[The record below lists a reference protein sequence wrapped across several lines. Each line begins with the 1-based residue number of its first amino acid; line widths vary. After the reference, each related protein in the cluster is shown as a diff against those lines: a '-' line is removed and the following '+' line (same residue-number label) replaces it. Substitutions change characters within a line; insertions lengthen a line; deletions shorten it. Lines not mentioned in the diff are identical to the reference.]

1 MNLPV
6 LLQRTKLG
14 GNIGGKFDFYF
25 DGRRVLI
32 TVPVRFQFETGISAE
47 ATAQFKAKYNN
58 AIKKFWTDCGYGL
71 HVQGKYSVSFI
82 PVHITSP
89 ELQNGAYF
97 IIDVKA
103 KPMRANL
110 RFDMNVFIG
119 EPERT
124 IAHEFGHCL
133 GLYDEYYITGSW
145 WKRIENL
152 SPTFRH
158 EFRNDKMALMNIG
171 TEIRPR
177 YFEHICKK
185 AQQYMPSGVKL
196 LVAKAPET
204 KA

>member
-1 MNLPV
+1 MKLPV
-6 LLQRTKLG
+6 LLKRTKLG

-32 TVPVRFQFETGISAE
+32 TVPVRFQFEEGISAE
-47 ATAQFKAKYNN
+47 AAMQFKTKYNS

-71 HVQGKYSVSFI
+71 QVHGTSAVPFI

-89 ELQNGAYF
+89 EVQHGSYF
-97 IIDVKA
+97 TIDVKA
-103 KPMRANL
+103 KPMRASL

-133 GLYDEYYITGSW
+133 GLHDEYYITGPW
-145 WKRIENL
+145 WKRIENV

-177 YFEHICKK
+177 YFEHICKR
-185 AQQYMPSGVKL
+185 AQLYMPAGVSL
-196 LVAKAPET
+196 AVAKAPET

>member
-1 MNLPV
+1 MSLPV
-6 LLQRTKLG
+6 LLKRTKLG

-32 TVPVRFQFETGISAE
+32 TVPVQFQFEKSI
-47 ATAQFKAKYNN
+47 TADAAIRFKEKYKN
-58 AIKKFWTDCGYGL
+58 AITKFWTESGYGL
-71 HVQGKYSVSFI
+71 QVLGTYRVSFI
-82 PVHITSP
+82 PVHVSSP
-89 ELQNGAYF
+89 EVQRGAYF
-97 IIDVKA
+97 TIDVKA
-103 KPMRANL
+103 KPMRASL
-110 RFDMNVFIG
+110 RFAMNVFIG

-133 GLYDEYYITGSW
+133 GLYDEYYITGPW

-158 EFRNDKMALMNIG
+158 QFRNDKMALMNSG

-177 YFEHICKK
+177 YFEHICMK
-185 AQQYMPSGVKL
+185 AQQYMPAGVKL
-196 LVAKAPET
+196 VVAKGPET

>member
-6 LLQRTKLG
+6 LLKRTKLG

-32 TVPVRFQFETGISAE
+32 TVPVKFQFEAGITAAA
-47 ATAQFKAKYNN
+47 ATAFKTKYQD
-58 AIKKFWTDCGYGL
+58 AIKKFWTESGYGL
-71 HVQGKYSVSFI
+71 LVQGTHSVSFI
-82 PVHITSP
+82 PVHISSP
-89 ELQNGAYF
+89 EVQRGAYF
-97 IIDVKA
+97 TIDVKA
-103 KPMRANL
+103 KPIRANL

-145 WKRIENL
+145 WKRLENL

-177 YFEHICKK
+177 YFEHICNK
-185 AQQYMPSGVKL
+185 AQQYMPAGVNL
-196 LVAKAPET
+196 VVAKVPET